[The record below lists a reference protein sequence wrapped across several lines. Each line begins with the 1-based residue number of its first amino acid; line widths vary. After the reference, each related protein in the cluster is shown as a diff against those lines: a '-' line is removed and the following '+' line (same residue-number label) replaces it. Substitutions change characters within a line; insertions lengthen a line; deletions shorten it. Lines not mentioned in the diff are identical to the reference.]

1 MKLSELIHYIKR
13 YRRIWKWRRRP
24 FKNWGATLPTQQQ
37 YREFEQTDLARS
49 VSMSTQDIV
58 NKITGNGSA
67 KPQPDSRSNV
77 FPVRIYDKDNNFIRE
92 ITSEEVKAISA
103 EAFKKSTWRN
113 KSIQYKNKHG
123 NAGNREEKT

>member
-1 MKLSELIHYIKR
+1 MKISELVHYIKR
-13 YRRIWKWRRRP
+13 YKKRKWISSFIGMGITIP
-24 FKNWGATLPTQQQ
+24 TLKH
-37 YREFEQTDLARS
+37 YRVFEQSDLARA

-58 NKITGNGSA
+58 NKITGKGST

-92 ITSEEVKAISA
+92 ITSEEVKEISA
-103 EAFKKSTWRN
+103 QAFKKSTWRN

-123 NAGNREEKT
+123 NAGNREEKK

>member
-1 MKLSELIHYIKR
+1 MGITI
-13 YRRIWKWRRRP
+13 P
-24 FKNWGATLPTQQQ
+24 TLKQ
-37 YREFEQTDLARS
+37 YREFEQSDLARS

-58 NKITGNGSA
+58 NKIIGKGST
-67 KPQPDSRSNV
+67 KPQPDNRCNV
-77 FPVRIYDKDNNFIRE
+77 FPVRVYDKDNNFIRE

-123 NAGNREEKT
+123 NAGNREEKK